1 MSFSN
6 QEMTDHDL
14 ATWTDDL
21 LTRIELRVLMEHEV
35 INDQSDDAVFQN
47 RCSQCVSCFSATEWR
62 YAHFNASTQDT

>member
-35 INDQSDDAVFQN
+35 INHQRDDLVFQG
-47 RCSQCVSCFSATEWR
+47 RSIFFKQPGSVVHLR
-62 YAHFNASTQDT
+62 LP

>member
-35 INDQSDDAVFQN
+35 INHQGDDAMFQN
-47 RCSQCVSCFSATEWR
+47 GCSQSVSCFSATEWR
-62 YAHFNASTQDT
+62 YARFNASTQNT